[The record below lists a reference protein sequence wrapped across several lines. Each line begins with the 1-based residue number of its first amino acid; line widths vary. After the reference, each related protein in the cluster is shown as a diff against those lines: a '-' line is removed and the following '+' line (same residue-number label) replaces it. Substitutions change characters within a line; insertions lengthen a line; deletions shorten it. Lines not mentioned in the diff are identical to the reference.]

1 MSVSV
6 QISDEL
12 AAKAETISEV
22 FNRSLAGQ
30 IEYRAGIGQIAE
42 ENSDLPLSFISDILK
57 GKQEIKSGLGEPYI
71 FGEGE

>member
-22 FNRSLAGQ
+22 FKRSLAGQ
-30 IEYRAGIGQIAE
+30 IEYWAGIGHVL
-42 ENSDLPLSFISDILK
+42 LPDRLNIGQVSGSLRKKIPICRYRSFL
-57 GKQEIKSGLGEPYI
+57 I
-71 FGEGE
+71 F

>member
-12 AAKAETISEV
+12 AAKAETISEL

-30 IEYRAGIGQIAE
+30 IEYWAGIGQLAE
-42 ENSDLPLSFISDILK
+42 ENSDLPLSFISDILINTSDSFHAAIAPRFK
-57 GKQEIKSGLGEPYI
+57 VC
-71 FGEGE
+71 

>member
-12 AAKAETISEV
+12 AAKAGVVSEI

-30 IEYRAGIGQIAE
+30 IEYWACIGQLAE

-57 GKQEIKSGLGEPYI
+57 GKQEIRSGMGEPYV